1 MNYSVRF
8 YSPAMPEGGKMRELS
23 RGLKPY
29 LYVAPIVLISG
40 VLIYFFIAFTVF
52 TSFTDWNGLTKMNF
66 VGLSNYREL
75 FSDST
80 FWVALKNNVIFMVVT
95 VFIQAFLGLVV
106 AVICAERL
114 PGSNFFKAVFFLPI
128 SMAPAIVSTV
138 FKYMLETNYGTL
150 NEALRSLGLLGEGEV
165 IQWLGADLGLW
176 SIVAINVFQW
186 MGFSMMIYFAG
197 IMQIPAELFEAAEL
211 DGAGWWKRLFHV
223 VIPSLR
229 GVTATLIVLGIV
241 GSLKTFDIVWLTT
254 AGGPGVSTQFL
265 TTFLYME
272 RANRQAG
279 YASAIGTVL
288 LVIALV
294 LSVAQMVW
302 TRRKDAR

>member
-1 MNYSVRF
+1 M
-8 YSPAMPEGGKMRELS
+8 KELS
-23 RGLKPY
+23 RGIRPY
-29 LYVAPIVLISG
+29 LYIAPICIISG
-40 VLIYFFIAFTVF
+40 VLIYFFIGFTLI

-66 VGLSNYREL
+66 VGLENYREL
-75 FSDST
+75 FTDPT
-80 FWVALKNNVIFMVVT
+80 FWIALKNNLVFMVVT
-95 VFIQAFLGLVV
+95 IFVQAVLGLLV
-106 AVICAERL
+106 AVICAEHL
-114 PGSNFFKAVFFLPI
+114 PGSNPFKAIFFLPI

-150 NEALRSLGLLGEGEV
+150 NEALRALGIIDEQQV

-176 SIVAINVFQW
+176 SIIAINIFQW

-197 IMQIPAELFEAAEL
+197 IMQIPKELFEAAEI
-211 DGAGWWKRLFHV
+211 DGAGWWRRLFYV

-265 TTFLYME
+265 TTFLYQE
-272 RANRQAG
+272 RANREAG

-294 LSVAQMVW
+294 LSIGQMLW
-302 TRRKDAR
+302 ARRKESR

>member
-1 MNYSVRF
+1 M
-8 YSPAMPEGGKMRELS
+8 KELS
-23 RGLKPY
+23 RGIRPY
-29 LYVAPIVLISG
+29 LYIAPICIISG
-40 VLIYFFIAFTVF
+40 VLIFFFIGFTLI

-66 VGLSNYREL
+66 VGLENYREL
-75 FSDST
+75 FTDPT
-80 FWVALKNNVIFMVVT
+80 FWIALKNNLVFMVVT
-95 VFIQAFLGLVV
+95 IFVQAVLGLLV
-106 AVICAERL
+106 AVICAEHLR
-114 PGSNFFKAVFFLPI
+114 GSNLFKAIFFLPI

-150 NEALRSLGLLGEGEV
+150 NEALRALGIIDEQQV
-165 IQWLGADLGLW
+165 IQWLGADRGLW
-176 SIVAINVFQW
+176 SIIAINIFQW

-197 IMQIPAELFEAAEL
+197 IMQIPKELFEAAEI
-211 DGAGWWKRLFHV
+211 DGAGWWRRLFYV

-265 TTFLYME
+265 TTFLYQE
-272 RANRQAG
+272 RANREAG

-294 LSVAQMVW
+294 LSIGQMLW
-302 TRRKDAR
+302 ARRKESR

>member
-1 MNYSVRF
+1 
-8 YSPAMPEGGKMRELS
+8 MRELS

-272 RANRQAG
+272 RVNRQAG

-302 TRRKDAR
+302 ARRKDAR

>member
-1 MNYSVRF
+1 
-8 YSPAMPEGGKMRELS
+8 MRELS
-23 RGLKPY
+23 RGIRPY
-29 LYVAPIVLISG
+29 LYIAPITIISG
-40 VLIYFFIAFTVF
+40 VLIYFFIGFTVYS
-52 TSFTDWNGLTKMNF
+52 SFTDWNGLTRMNF
-66 VGLSNYREL
+66 IGLENYREL

-80 FWVALKNNVIFMVVT
+80 FWVALKNNIIFMVVT
-95 VFIQAFLGLVV
+95 VAVQAILGLIV

-150 NEALRSLGLLGEGEV
+150 NEALRALGILGEGEV

-176 SIVAINVFQW
+176 SIIAINVFQW

-197 IMQIPAELFEAAEL
+197 IMQIPNELFEAAQL
-211 DGAGWWKRLFHV
+211 DGAGWWRRLFYV

-279 YASAIGTVL
+279 YASSIGTVL
-288 LVIALV
+288 LLIALV
-294 LSVAQMVW
+294 MSVAQMLW
-302 TRRKDAR
+302 ARRKESE

>member
-1 MNYSVRF
+1 M
-8 YSPAMPEGGKMRELS
+8 KELS
-23 RGLKPY
+23 RGIRPY
-29 LYVAPIVLISG
+29 LYIAPICIISG
-40 VLIYFFIAFTVF
+40 VLIYFFIGFTLY
-52 TSFTDWNGLTKMNF
+52 SSLTDWNGITRMSF
-66 VGLSNYREL
+66 IGLDNYREL
-75 FSDST
+75 FGDAT

-95 VFIQAFLGLVV
+95 VFVQAFLGLIV
-106 AVICAERL
+106 AVICAERI
-114 PGSNFFKAVFFLPI
+114 PGSNLFKAIFFLPI

-150 NEALRSLGLLGEGEV
+150 NQALRALGFLGEGEV

-176 SIVAINVFQW
+176 SIVAINIFQW

-197 IMQIPAELFEAAEL
+197 IMQIPHELLEAAEI
-211 DGAGWWKRLFHV
+211 DGAGWWRRLYYV

-229 GVTATLIVLGIV
+229 GVTATLIFLGIV

-254 AGGPGVSTQFL
+254 EGGPGVSTQFL
-265 TTFLYME
+265 TTFLYQE

-288 LVIALV
+288 LIIALILAV
-294 LSVAQMVW
+294 TQMLWVH
-302 TRRKDAR
+302 RKESR